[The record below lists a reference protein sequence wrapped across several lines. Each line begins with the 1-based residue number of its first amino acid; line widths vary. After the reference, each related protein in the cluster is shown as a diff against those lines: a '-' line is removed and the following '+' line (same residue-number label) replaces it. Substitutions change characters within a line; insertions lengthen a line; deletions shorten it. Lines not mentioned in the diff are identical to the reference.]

1 MKKFLMLLSMLLVLA
16 SCSKVDIHDLSPN
29 PVIDR
34 IDSVDIIMKISN
46 EPEVNQ
52 INTTRAYVK
61 GDGDFTPVLPT
72 SFKAY
77 FVSADATPYYAKGSI
92 VKIANVVTGDNSI
105 TLPDIKYNVYVTNME
120 SDLKSDNT
128 KDQEVNISS
137 IDKSFPESNDFI
149 YLYGYSKDL
158 LFHNNQNT
166 NVTLGNPYAAVCI
179 AHNQFATGA
188 QYNVQSSIGTKVYKD
203 NGKWFYLYIKA
214 SNTNSTIWIT
224 GIPYNTGSYLLSRD
238 IKPNNVYEYIV
249 SDSKEGNKFTVS
261 VKDFIFNTPED
272 IYVP

>member
-1 MKKFLMLLSMLLVLA
+1 MLLSMLLVLA

-34 IDSVDIIMKISN
+34 IDSVDIIMKIYN

-52 INTTRAYVK
+52 VNTTRAYAK

-120 SDLKSDNT
+120 SNLKVDNT
-128 KDQEVNISS
+128 KDKEVNISS
-137 IDKSFPESNDFI
+137 IYKSFPESNDFI
-149 YLYGYSKDL
+149 YLY
-158 LFHNNQNT
+158 
-166 NVTLGNPYAAVCI
+166 
-179 AHNQFATGA
+179 
-188 QYNVQSSIGTKVYKD
+188 
-203 NGKWFYLYIKA
+203 
-214 SNTNSTIWIT
+214 
-224 GIPYNTGSYLLSRD
+224 
-238 IKPNNVYEYIV
+238 
-249 SDSKEGNKFTVS
+249 SDVR
-261 VKDFIFNTPED
+261 
-272 IYVP
+272 